1 MPLLMGEICFNC
13 SVRDI
18 VGPSSSLSNE
28 GREDMLEGFDKVA
41 SRFGLRVLSHGFVH
55 GVH

>member
-1 MPLLMGEICFNC
+1 MPLLMGEICFDC

-41 SRFGLRVLSHGFVH
+41 SRVVLRVLSHGFVH